1 VALVAA
7 AAAREEK
14 RIIVAPAATPLRIR
28 ADAVMLKQVVLNI
41 LANALDALEG
51 PGRVE
56 VEMHLEPE
64 AAGPGRVQL
73 TIRDMGRGI
82 APENL
87 PNVFDPFFTT
97 KEVGKGV
104 GLGLAVCQAMIEQH
118 KGSISIVSAGMGQ
131 GATVTV
137 ELPAEP

>member
-1 VALVAA
+1 
-7 AAAREEK
+7 
-14 RIIVAPAATPLRIR
+14 
-28 ADAVMLKQVVLNI
+28 
-41 LANALDALEG
+41 
-51 PGRVE
+51 
-56 VEMHLEPE
+56 
-64 AAGPGRVQL
+64 
-73 TIRDMGRGI
+73 
-82 APENL
+82 
-87 PNVFDPFFTT
+87 VFDPFFTT